1 MKILEDDPKNEHDP
15 KNKDDNKNVDVT
27 LRYFLLF
34 IFIQLFISDRA
45 LSLRFGWI
53 IFLSLPSS
61 ELNLWLTYFV
71 LQILGCEKRWKKM
84 LNIHI
89 S

>member
-1 MKILEDDPKNEHDP
+1 MTSKNMKILEDDPKNEHDP
-15 KNKDDNKNVDVT
+15 KNKDDNKNVDVA

-45 LSLRFGWI
+45 LSLRFVGI

-61 ELNLWLTYFV
+61 KLRLWLTYFV
-71 LQILGCEKRWKKM
+71 LQILMPW
-84 LNIHI
+84 L
-89 S
+89 